1 MSDNEK
7 EPVQDQFED
16 EEVRQSSPLFFL
28 ISHANEQAQVD
39 FSKLKKKKKSKKK
52 VDFETEEQQEQPAET
67 QEGKA
72 IVYE

>member
-16 EEVRQSSPLFFL
+16 EEVGQSSPFFL
-28 ISHANEQAQVD
+28 ISHANKQAQVD